1 MQCIYNYNIVCVLQD
16 LEWLVALF
24 FQLSVPALAVRRRS
38 MWGQTELDAIRALL
52 CESSE
57 EEQALVP
64 LLLNSN
70 SHLELGRPTRLQ
82 NSRPKKT
89 KATLCEQ

>member
-1 MQCIYNYNIVCVLQD
+1 M
-16 LEWLVALF
+16 
-24 FQLSVPALAVRRRS
+24 
-38 MWGQTELDAIRALL
+38 GLL

-89 KATLCEQ
+89 KATLCEQIYLPQRALSCQL